1 MLLEIITPIIISLSG
16 PGCTYVAT
24 PINQTKIQTVGDRN
38 ITFGVKEEV
47 EEILSN
53 KGIVLCDSGD
63 VKIDVAIN
71 KIESPQEIVNIMGI
85 QWLKKDYIVETEI
98 IKEGTS
104 YKGVGIKKTFA
115 TKRKYYWELLGEI
128 TQLQLL
134 TRAEQFTNGVP
145 PSWYLGSNLRQG
157 YTNDGQLLGAGVG
170 PGGSAQF
177 VEFNWRKNKNRV
189 GLAVERRE
197 HNSDF
202 YEYTFE
208 GSQDFRRFYVD
219 FSSTIKVDWKY
230 KKWLFGPRLSYIMT
244 NNYNWWLFQ
253 ANDIY
258 FVNGKDVQQF
268 ALQFNFKYQL

>member
-104 YKGVGIKKTFA
+104 YKGVGIKKTFVFA
-115 TKRKYYWELLGEI
+115 MFLNVEGGE
-128 TQLQLL
+128 
-134 TRAEQFTNGVP
+134 VP
-145 PSWYLGSNLRQG
+145 L
-157 YTNDGQLLGAGVG
+157 
-170 PGGSAQF
+170 
-177 VEFNWRKNKNRV
+177 NKK
-189 GLAVERRE
+189 A
-197 HNSDF
+197 
-202 YEYTFE
+202 
-208 GSQDFRRFYVD
+208 
-219 FSSTIKVDWKY
+219 FSK
-230 KKWLFGPRLSYIMT
+230 
-244 NNYNWWLFQ
+244 
-253 ANDIY
+253 
-258 FVNGKDVQQF
+258 
-268 ALQFNFKYQL
+268 ALQTSLKSASKSL